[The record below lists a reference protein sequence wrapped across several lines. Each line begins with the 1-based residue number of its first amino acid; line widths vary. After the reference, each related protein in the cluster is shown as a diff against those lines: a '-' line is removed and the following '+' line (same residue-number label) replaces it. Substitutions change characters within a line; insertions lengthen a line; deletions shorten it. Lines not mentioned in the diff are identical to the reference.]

1 MAKRRHRLKYMFW
14 LDIAKDEEYGV
25 AEQIEE
31 LKHTRKFSQTI
42 RDGIRLICDLRQG
55 RVEVLFEL
63 FPWVRAEFLAG
74 IQPSETPTERTISE
88 QLKRLETLMLQQGN
102 MPIQLADHGGPKA
115 MNVPQFDPPAFH
127 EDDDDD
133 DTVVLKR
140 DTTTNSAQN
149 FINSMLNLQ

>member
-1 MAKRRHRLKYMFW
+1 MSTSRFRLRQVFW
-14 LDIAKDEEYGV
+14 LDMNNDDE
-25 AEQIEE
+25 AALADTIDE
-31 LKHTRKFSQTI
+31 LKRQRSFVRTV

-55 RVEVLFEL
+55 RVDVLFEL

-74 IQPSETPTERTISE
+74 IQPSETPTERAISE

-115 MNVPQFDPPAFH
+115 MNVPQFDPPAF
-127 EDDDDD
+127 DDDE

>member
-1 MAKRRHRLKYMFW
+1 MARGRFTFW
-14 LDIAKDEEYGV
+14 LDYGKDDELLL
-25 AEQIEE
+25 ADTIDE
-31 LKHTRKFSQTI
+31 LKQQRSFVRTV

-74 IQPSETPTERTISE
+74 IQPSETPTERAISE

-102 MPIQLADHGGPKA
+102 MPIQMPDHSGPKP
-115 MNVPQFDPPAFH
+115 MNVPQFDPPAF
-127 EDDDDD
+127 DDDDD